1 MAHEGPPKEHDA
13 ELYGPIRRF
22 RKSRFNPFEWSRPKA
37 RTILAG
43 LLATAGVV
51 TLGIHGKKVYD
62 DWTYSPNW
70 YNQEQWREMDLQD
83 GLGTDYTIVWN
94 VKP

>member
-1 MAHEGPPKEHDA
+1 MAHEEPPKEHDA

-43 LLATAGVV
+43 LLAVAGVTSV
-51 TLGIHGKKVYD
+51 GVMANNERMRRILRRQAVA
-62 DWTYSPNW
+62 
-70 YNQEQWREMDLQD
+70 REFEDFQVS
-83 GLGTDYTIVWN
+83 Y
-94 VKP
+94 